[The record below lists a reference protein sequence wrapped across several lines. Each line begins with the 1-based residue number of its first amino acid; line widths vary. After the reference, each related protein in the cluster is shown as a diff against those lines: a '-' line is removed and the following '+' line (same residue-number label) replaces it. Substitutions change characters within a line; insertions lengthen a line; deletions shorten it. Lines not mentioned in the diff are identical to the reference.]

1 MSQRFGVEI
10 LVWKDAVAEQPWDY
24 DLEPEYLV
32 SVIQRELK
40 LLEQRLSYY
49 PGNILPDTASHFT
62 GLRICLVRAITGTAE
77 SGSLDSATGLQFL
90 IGTDAYVALA
100 AGEYSDRAL
109 YHELFHVMETHI
121 LNESIAFDQWDA
133 LNPAGFSY
141 DYDYRANAQRDAGVY
156 LEGENRAFVDTYSMS
171 FPKED
176 RARIMEYAML
186 SGNQELFR
194 GQIMQEKLK
203 TLCQGIREAY
213 GLKKS
218 SETFLWEQYLRKPL
232 AYQK

>member
-1 MSQRFGVEI
+1 
-10 LVWKDAVAEQPWDY
+10 
-24 DLEPEYLV
+24 
-32 SVIQRELK
+32 
-40 LLEQRLSYY
+40 
-49 PGNILPDTASHFT
+49 
-62 GLRICLVRAITGTAE
+62 
-77 SGSLDSATGLQFL
+77 
-90 IGTDAYVALA
+90 
-100 AGEYSDRAL
+100 
-109 YHELFHVMETHI
+109 
-121 LNESIAFDQWDA
+121 
-133 LNPAGFSY
+133 
-141 DYDYRANAQRDAGVY
+141 
-156 LEGENRAFVDTYSMS
+156 MS